1 MANILIVD
9 SYPAVGVL
17 YREVLEEHGYH
28 VFATSSGREALRV
41 ARNETI
47 DIVVID
53 DSLADFSAYEIL
65 TRLKHLQPGLRSI
78 LSISS
83 IFGPAPNGKGWDTVI
98 GKSSDYTLLRGE
110 VDRLAMARHVRESGG
125 PETHISRFL
134 FSQHSRGQVRK
145 D

>member
-17 YREVLEEHGYH
+17 YREVLEEHGHH
-28 VFATSSGREALRV
+28 VFPASSGKEALLV
-41 ARNETI
+41 VLHETI
-47 DIVVID
+47 HIAVVD
-53 DSLADFSAYEIL
+53 DTLPDFSANEIL
-65 TRLKHLQPGLRSI
+65 TRLKNLQPELRSI

-98 GKSSDYTLLRGE
+98 GKSSDYTLLREE
-110 VDRLAMARHVRESGG
+110 VDRLAMASHVRDSGG
-125 PETHISRFL
+125 PKSHISGFL
-134 FSQHSRGQVRK
+134 FSQHSRGQIQK